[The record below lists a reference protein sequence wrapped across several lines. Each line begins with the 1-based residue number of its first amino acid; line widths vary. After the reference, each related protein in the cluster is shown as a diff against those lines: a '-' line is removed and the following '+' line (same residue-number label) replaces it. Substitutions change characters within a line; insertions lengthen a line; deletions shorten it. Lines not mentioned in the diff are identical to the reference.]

1 MIDKKMRAQ
10 ILSRFS
16 VDGPE
21 KGKSVA
27 CAKCRRHGKVTEA
40 VSLGDNWVECPVCG
54 PFLDLTRINLEAK

>member
-1 MIDKKMRAQ
+1 MIDKKMQAK

-16 VDGPE
+16 AGPE
-21 KGKSVA
+21 RGKPVA
-27 CAKCRRHGKVTEA
+27 CARCRRQGRFTEA